1 MKNIILIGLPGS
13 GKNTQAKKLSSELG
27 YQYISTTDLIK
38 EEQEKGSTIG
48 DLATKLDNYGSIL
61 PDDILTTLV
70 KQKIIDSDNKVGFV
84 FEEYPK
90 TVDQAKMLDEFLYNR
105 KTPITYLINLV
116 VSDEVI
122 KNTILSEGVV
132 DEVHAVSIKIN
143 DYKNKISPMVNYFRN
158 RKSIFEINGEKSEK
172 EVFIDIQK
180 VIN

>member
-1 MKNIILIGLPGS
+1 
-13 GKNTQAKKLSSELG
+13 
-27 YQYISTTDLIK
+27 
-38 EEQEKGSTIG
+38 
-48 DLATKLDNYGSIL
+48 
-61 PDDILTTLV
+61 
-70 KQKIIDSDNKVGFV
+70 
-84 FEEYPK
+84 
-90 TVDQAKMLDEFLYNR
+90 MLDEFLYNR